1 MGHHAVDE
9 RFHWTVFRVLVDYF
23 ANLQL
28 FSDSGE
34 CGYGLVEPRPLKI
47 DRKTVRL
54 KVKAEG
60 RGERVKAKF
69 SRFSLPF
76 PITFAI
82 NKQEVTKQIAGEKP

>member
-1 MGHHAVDE
+1 MGYHAIDE

-34 CGYGLVEPRPLKI
+34 YRCRLVELGPLNFERERVK
-47 DRKTVRL
+47 L
-54 KVKAEG
+54 KVKIEG

-69 SRFSLPF
+69 PHFPLPF
-76 PITFAI
+76 RLTHGLI
-82 NKQEVTKQIAGEKP
+82 KQ